1 MALRDDLVRE
11 MNAAAKAQDRVRLST
26 IRLLRASIKNREIAV
41 GHELSDAEVIE
52 AVASQI
58 KQRRESIAQFRE
70 AGRLDLAER
79 EQAELEVLQ
88 RFLPDQL
95 SHEELLERVA
105 RAIER
110 TRARGPKDMG
120 AVMKALMPEVTGRA
134 DGKVVA
140 DLVRDALS
148 RLPQPS

>member
-1 MALRDDLVRE
+1 MALKDDLVRE

-26 IRLLRASIKNREIAV
+26 IRLLRAAIKNREIAV
-41 GHELSDAEVIE
+41 GHELSDAEVVE

-58 KQRRESIAQFRE
+58 KQRRESITQFRQ
-70 AGRLDLAER
+70 AGRLDLADK
-79 EQAELEVLQ
+79 EQAELQVLQ
-88 RFLPDQL
+88 GFMPEQL

-105 RAIER
+105 RAIET

-120 AVMKALMPEVTGRA
+120 MVMKALMPEVSGRA

-140 DLVRDALS
+140 DLVRESLA